1 MMKLIAIDFKP
12 IDIKRQPIDAI
23 GCEKAEP
30 IAPIDNLL
38 TGLRAIGLK
47 RKYSKYIYIYKKQQ
61 PIDVFT
67 PTPSREIYMALF
79 MRTRVQA
86 RNSAMVP
93 SPRFKT

>member
-1 MMKLIAIDFKP
+1 MMKQMAINFKP
-12 IDIKRQPIDAI
+12 IDCKSQPIDAI
-23 GCEKAEP
+23 GCKKAEP

-61 PIDVFT
+61 PIDAFT

-79 MRTRVQA
+79 SRTRVCE

-93 SPRFKT
+93 SPQFKT